1 MPRTPIPAAVAAS
14 LALVAPA
21 GAAPLR
27 ELGPSG
33 EPQPRSTPK
42 PGTNVKSAHIPIN
55 RRFATLDAYLAYL
68 EKTSALDNAWY
79 RQIRPGLYRLETT
92 TLRGPYKGQR
102 VFTRQQLLTKFG
114 FQR

>member
-27 ELGPSG
+27 ELGPSDQ
-33 EPQPRSTPK
+33 PQPRSTPK
-42 PGTNVKSAHIPIN
+42 PGTNVKTSHVPIN
-55 RRFATLDAYLAYL
+55 QRFATLDDYLAYL

-79 RQIRPGLYRLETT
+79 REIRPGHYRLETPS
-92 TLRGPYKGQR
+92 LRGPYKGQR
-102 VFTRQQLLTKFG
+102 VFTREQLLAKFG
-114 FQR
+114 FER